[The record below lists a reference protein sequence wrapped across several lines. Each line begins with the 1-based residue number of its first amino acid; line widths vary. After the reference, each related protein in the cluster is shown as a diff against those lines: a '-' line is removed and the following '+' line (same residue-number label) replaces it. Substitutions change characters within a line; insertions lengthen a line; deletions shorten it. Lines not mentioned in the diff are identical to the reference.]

1 MRHAMTAPD
10 GQNPRGDKLSQHTA
24 VPRHRAGSPLPNRS
38 PPSVVRAPSGCANS
52 GNCNPESNRKNTHVC
67 VSGRGKFRRA
77 ALLVDM
83 RNLSDEQSE
92 RSAATVTSLSGA
104 KEYTTNINGEG
115 GSFMHDVHCECSEIS
130 ARAFGLPCAHC
141 GGHAEFLGIT
151 PEDIVHCKDTTVGWQ
166 RQYEGLEFPL
176 LSSTSIQNS
185 VLHQPTLQYPPVDA
199 PKCGRPKK
207 TGRIK
212 SSVETQRQRVAVRCS
227 KCNGVGHN
235 KRSVKCPKF
244 GRQ

>member
-1 MRHAMTAPD
+1 MASEAQQLNEALQYSD
-10 GQNPRGDKLSQHTA
+10 SDDLVSDDE
-24 VPRHRAGSPLPNRS
+24 VPASS
-38 PPSVVRAPSGCANS
+38 
-52 GNCNPESNRKNTHVC
+52 
-67 VSGRGKFRRA
+67 
-77 ALLVDM
+77 
-83 RNLSDEQSE
+83 
-92 RSAATVTSLSGA
+92 SAATVTSLSGA

-244 GRQ
+244 GRH